1 VKGVAVTAKKKQMPA
16 ADDQSLLRPKDT
28 ADLLGVSERYLST
41 LSRRGELPFV
51 RMGRRAVR
59 YSRADVA
66 AFIDRHRSP
75 PGK

>member
-1 VKGVAVTAKKKQMPA
+1 MTANEKQMPA
-16 ADDQSLLRPKDT
+16 ADDHSLLRPKDT

-51 RMGRRAVR
+51 RMGRRAIR

-66 AFIDRHRSP
+66 AFIDRRRSQ